1 MAEEEK
7 KNKTHTKTAPEFAVK
22 KTFLCEEI
30 GNVTFSQLL
39 SKIIFDLKKSHLL
52 QLFWLS
58 GVLK

>member
-1 MAEEEK
+1 MAEEEEK

-39 SKIIFDLKKSHLL
+39 SKIIFDHKNLIYYNSFGSLEY
-52 QLFWLS
+52 
-58 GVLK
+58 